1 MLEVNTQLNNKSF
14 SSVETLEKQQQVTV
28 KEDVDIESKAL
39 SDAEHQVLTDAEQ
52 FKDISA
58 EAATSEP
65 ISTLQMEKVAQQ
77 LQEFVGRM
85 NKSLEFHVD
94 EDSGKDVI
102 KVVDKNNGE
111 LIKQFPSEEVL
122 TVVARLSEAAGMFIN
137 SKV

>member
-14 SSVETLEKQQQVTV
+14 SSVETPDKQQQVTE
-28 KEDVDIESKAL
+28 KEDVNVERQAVTDVEKSES
-39 SDAEHQVLTDAEQ
+39 
-52 FKDISA
+52 ISA
-58 EAATSEP
+58 EDSTNEP
-65 ISTLQMEKVAQQ
+65 ISTQQMEKVAQQ
-77 LQEFVGRM
+77 LQDFVGRM
-85 NKSLEFHVD
+85 NKGLEFHVD

>member
-14 SSVETLEKQQQVTV
+14 SSVETPDKQQQVTE
-28 KEDVDIESKAL
+28 KEDVNVERQVVTDVEKSES
-39 SDAEHQVLTDAEQ
+39 
-52 FKDISA
+52 ISA
-58 EAATSEP
+58 EDSTNEP
-65 ISTLQMEKVAQQ
+65 ISTQQMEKVAQQ
-77 LQEFVGRM
+77 LQDFVGRM
-85 NKSLEFHVD
+85 NKGLEFHVD